1 MMPFSSAPPVTL
13 MLSMSFPEPKP
24 QIRGLPKNSYL
35 RGAIYTQLMAL
46 ARQVIGAVLPMAQ
59 AVATQRQV

>member
-1 MMPFSSAPPVTL
+1 
-13 MLSMSFPEPKP
+13 MSFPEAKP